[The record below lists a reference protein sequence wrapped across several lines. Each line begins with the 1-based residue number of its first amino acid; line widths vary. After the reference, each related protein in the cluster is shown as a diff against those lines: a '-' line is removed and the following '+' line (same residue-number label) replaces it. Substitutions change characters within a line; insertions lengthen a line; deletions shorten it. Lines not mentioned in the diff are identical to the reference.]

1 MADFSKQIIDPTD
14 LIKKIGFESVPY
26 WIKYDPDLW
35 QGDYDIIRGSKHDG
49 TGLFTW
55 QMYWETLEPI
65 LNMASCHKDYADKTE
80 IIKTIFYTIGPMRVS
95 TVYGQIEINGH
106 KMFGERQRTRMS
118 VKCEY
123 EFK

>member
-1 MADFSKQIIDPTD
+1 MADFSKQIINPTD
-14 LIKKIGFESVPY
+14 LIKKLGFESVPY

-35 QGDYDIIRGSKHDG
+35 KGDYDIVRGSKHDG

-55 QMYWETLEPI
+55 QLYRETLAPI
-65 LNMASCHKDYADKTE
+65 LNRNSISRKGPPEE
-80 IIKTIFYTIGPMRVS
+80 IVKSIFYTIGPMRVS
-95 TVYGQIEINGH
+95 TVYGQIEISGH
-106 KMFGERQRTRMS
+106 KMFGERQRARMS